1 MNFDPQPFDV
11 LMGLGNW
18 GIILGVVLG
27 LAVLIGL
34 LVSLLLHRR
43 RVFKAFG
50 SQSGRLMREA
60 IDVSPRRIWA
70 LTVLTFR
77 ESVRRK
83 ALMVGVVFALL
94 FMFAGWFLA
103 NTNSRAEMQVKV
115 HVSFVLTAISFL
127 LLPMVLLLACWG
139 LPEDIKARSLHTV
152 VTKPARRH
160 EVYLGRILGFS
171 LIGTLLLAF
180 MGLAGYIW
188 IVRQVPPD
196 AQNELVC
203 RVPVYGEL
211 SFLDPTG
218 APRKR
223 GINVGD
229 VWEFRSFIAGGTK
242 AAGVYTFENVTPE
255 RMGNRLHLESR
266 FEVFR
271 TYKGNQKQ
279 GVMCEYHFVNDL
291 RTQTARDL
299 ASARKFET
307 LDEKLRQ
314 GIFKT
319 VKSGPNSRDRVEG
332 ADDAMRAIAGG
343 IEGRQITFTSTNY
356 RRIQEGYAAFADLL
370 LPLKDKV
377 SGDASWIDD
386 MAAQA
391 RACSKA
397 ADAKKQDE
405 IVQPLKK
412 LADAFEEHA
421 GQLQELLVDKV
432 ARLTPPFPVPEFRES
447 YQKLIDAKQIDVLPY
462 YVNGKKK
469 VQHGNLFREL
479 VHGGKLKVHLICL
492 DPGQYVGMARPD
504 LFIRLPDY
512 QFWVGYTKALGGI
525 WLLMVLVVTLGVT
538 ASTFLKGPVA
548 TLLTFV
554 VIILG
559 SSFHE
564 FLEKLVTGKVDSAG
578 TLESAYRLVNH
589 QNPRTAIAP
598 RGKEIMDVTDNVLK
612 SGLWVVHKIVPNFDN
627 YKVVPYVANGFDVPW
642 NSALLPALLTTLGFL
657 LPCLFIGY
665 LSLAL
670 RELEEK

>member
-1 MNFDPQPFDV
+1 MNFDPQPFDI

-18 GIILGVVLG
+18 GIILGVVVG
-27 LAVLIGL
+27 LAVVIGL
-34 LVSLLLHRR
+34 LASLLLYRGR
-43 RVFKAFG
+43 LFQAFG

-60 IDVSPRRIWA
+60 IDVSPRRVWA

-94 FMFAGWFLA
+94 FMFAGWFLS
-103 NTNSRAEMQVKV
+103 NTNTRAEMQVKV

-180 MGLAGYIW
+180 MGLAGYVW

-211 SFLDPTG
+211 SFLDQTG

-242 AAGVYTFENVTPE
+242 AAGVYTFKNVTPE
-255 RMGNRLHLESR
+255 RMGNQLHLESR

-271 TYKGNQKQ
+271 THKGNQKQ
-279 GVMCEYHFVNDL
+279 GVMCEFHLVNDL
-291 RTQTARDL
+291 RTQTAHHL

-307 LDEKLRQ
+307 LEEKLRQ

-319 VKSGPNSRDRVEG
+319 VKTGPNPKDRVEG
-332 ADDAMRAIAGG
+332 AADAMRAIAGG

-356 RRIQEGYAAFADLL
+356 RRIQEGYAAFADLM

-377 SGDASWIDD
+377 KGDASWIDD
-386 MAAQA
+386 MATQA
-391 RACSKA
+391 RACAQA
-397 ADAKKQDE
+397 AEARKQDE
-405 IVQPLKK
+405 IVEPLKR
-412 LADAFEEHA
+412 LADAFEEHSE
-421 GQLQELLVDKV
+421 QLQELLVDKV
-432 ARLTPPFPVPEFRES
+432 YRHTPPFPVPEFRES
-447 YQKLIDAKQIDVLPY
+447 YQTVIDPEKIKTIQYHVS
-462 YVNGKKK
+462 GKSEL
-469 VQHGNLFREL
+469 QHGNLFTEL
-479 VHGGKLKVHLICL
+479 VHGGTLKVHLICL
-492 DPGQYVGMARPD
+492 EPGQYVGMARPD

-512 QFWVGYTKALGGI
+512 QFWVGYTKALAGI

-559 SSFHE
+559 SSFHD
-564 FLEKLVTGKVDSAG
+564 FLDKLVKGEVDSAG

-589 QNPRTAIAP
+589 QNPRTEIAP
-598 RGKEIMDVTDNVLK
+598 RGHEIMQGVDESLK
-612 SGLWVVHKIVPNFDN
+612 AGLWVVHKIVPNFDN